1 MNPAHHG
8 LGVASNP
15 QGELCGTGALHE
27 IEQGEGAL
35 AGAGMRRV
43 QGQRAQILRD
53 LTPVRKV
60 NT

>member
-1 MNPAHHG
+1 MDPAHHG

-15 QGELCGTGALHE
+15 QGELGGAGAMCE